1 MLKNQLKTAI
11 RNILKNKGYFAINV
25 FGLAVGLAT
34 CLLISMFVLDEL
46 SYDRYNAHADRIY
59 RINTN
64 VHLNGTE
71 TKMSLTPGAMADAL
85 KNFPA
90 VQQVTRL
97 RAYGDNGLLVRK
109 GTETLNEHDAYLAD
123 PTAFNMFD
131 LKVLAGDARKA
142 LTQPY
147 SLVVS
152 QAIALKYFKTTN
164 VVGQTLRL
172 NNTDDYK
179 ITAVIE
185 DMPRQSHVHF
195 NFLRSMSSVKD
206 EDANFWLSND
216 YDTYVILRPGTDA
229 NQLNTYLQK
238 ILHLYAEPQI
248 QNAFHASLADMAKKG
263 DYLQYSTIPLT
274 SIHLH
279 SDFDK
284 EHEQPGNI
292 VYVYTF
298 VMIAIFILLLA
309 CVNFVNLS
317 TARSAG
323 RAKEVGVRKVLGS
336 AKGNLIMQFLAESVL
351 TSLVALTGALVLA
364 WLFLPYFNQ
373 LSGKGISLWSLA
385 HPLPMIVLLLIT
397 VIIGTLAGL
406 YPAFYLSAF
415 EPVKVLKG
423 RIASGFKSS
432 WLRNGL
438 VVFQFATAIVLMI
451 CTVVIY
457 NQLNYIR
464 NKDAGYD
471 REQVV
476 VINNAYAL
484 GEGAKAFKNDVL
496 QMPGVVAGTRAS
508 TLPTSKEIDWSTNAF
523 SKDATMSASK
533 SFVFGDWQIDTDYLN
548 TLGIKVL
555 QGRGFSAQMP
565 TDSGAVLINETAA
578 RMLGLNHPL
587 QQKIYKSFG
596 DSYTGGLTI
605 IGVIKDF
612 NAGSMRHAVQP
623 VVFSLSK
630 GGGRFAFRVKSNHL
644 NRLLQQ
650 IENRYHAANS
660 AMAGQPFVYSFMDDD
675 FNKLYEADQRTGRI
689 FTTFAGFAIVI
700 ACLGLFG
707 LITYAA
713 EQRSREIGIRK
724 VLGASVA
731 GVTAMLCTDFM
742 KLILIAV
749 IIAIPIAWLGMQT
762 WLQGFA
768 YRTSIHWWVPVAAA
782 GASLLIALSTLSYQA
797 IKAALGNP
805 VNVLKND

>member
-1 MLKNQLKTAI
+1 MLKNQLKTAL

-34 CLLISMFVLDEL
+34 CLLICMFVMDEL
-46 SYDRYNAHADRIY
+46 SYDHYNEKADRIY

-64 VHLNGTE
+64 IQLNGTQ

-85 KNFPA
+85 KSFPA

-109 GTETLNEHDAYLAD
+109 GTETLNEHNAYLAD
-123 PTAFNMFD
+123 ATAFTMFD
-131 LKVLAGDARKA
+131 LKVLAGDAGTA

-147 SLVVS
+147 SLVIS

-172 NNTDDYK
+172 NNSDDYK
-179 ITAVIE
+179 ITAVIR

-195 NFLRSMSSVKD
+195 SFLRSMSSVKD
-206 EDANFWLSND
+206 DDANFWLSND
-216 YDTYVILRPGTDA
+216 YDTYIMLRPGADA
-229 NQLNTYLQK
+229 AQLNAYLQK
-238 ILHLYAEPQI
+238 IAHLYAEPQI
-248 QNAFHASLADMAKKG
+248 QTAFHSNFAEMAKKG
-263 DYLQYSTIPLT
+263 DYLKYSAIPLT
-274 SIHLH
+274 SIHLR
-279 SDFDK
+279 SDFEK

-298 VMIAIFILLLA
+298 VMIAVFILLLA

-336 AKGNLIMQFLAESVL
+336 AKSNLVIQFLTESVV
-351 TSLVALTGALVLA
+351 TSLVALAGALVLA

-373 LSGKGISLWSLA
+373 LSGKEISLWSLVN
-385 HPLPMIVLLLIT
+385 PLPTAALLLIT
-397 VIIGTLAGL
+397 VIIGALAGL
-406 YPAFYLSAF
+406 YPALYLSAF

-423 RIASGFKSS
+423 RVSSGFKSS

-451 CTVVIY
+451 CTLVIY

-464 NKDAGYD
+464 SKDAGYN

-484 GEGAKAFKNDVL
+484 GDGAKAFKNDVL

-508 TLPTSKEIDWSTNAF
+508 TLPTSKEIEWSTNAYA
-523 SKDATMSASK
+523 KDATMSASK
-533 SFVFGDWQIDTDYLN
+533 SFVFGDWQIDADYLN
-548 TLGIKVL
+548 TLGMNVL

-578 RMLGLNHPL
+578 RMLGLKHPL

-596 DSYTGGLTI
+596 NSQSGGLSV

-623 VVFSLSK
+623 VVFSLSR

-644 NRLLQQ
+644 NQLLQK

-675 FNKLYEADQRTGRI
+675 FNKLYEADQRIGRI
-689 FTTFAGFAIVI
+689 FTTFAGFAILI

-742 KLILIAV
+742 KLIVLAV
-749 IIAIPIAWLGMQT
+749 IIAIPVAWLSMQS

-768 YRTSIHWWVPVAAA
+768 YRTAIHWWVPVAAA
-782 GASLLIALSTLSYQA
+782 GTSLLIALSTLSYQA
-797 IKAALGNP
+797 IKAALSNP
-805 VNVLKND
+805 VKTLRND